1 MLRYKMNILDALRE
15 RGYTSYRIRQDR
27 IIGERQLQ
35 QIREGELVSLAC
47 LDKLCALLD
56 CQPGDLME
64 YVPDHNNDT

>member
-1 MLRYKMNILDALRE
+1 MLRYKMNVLDALRE
-15 RGYTSYRIRQDR
+15 RGYTSYRIRQDK

-64 YVPDHNNDT
+64 YVPDHNNDA

>member
-64 YVPDHNNDT
+64 YVPDHNNDA

>member
-1 MLRYKMNILDALRE
+1 MLRYKMNVLDALRE

-64 YVPDHNNDT
+64 CAGSQ

>member
-1 MLRYKMNILDALRE
+1 MLRYKTDVLAALKS
-15 RGYTSYRIRQDR
+15 RGYTSYRIRQDNL
-27 IIGERQLQ
+27 IGQSYLQ

-64 YVPDHNNDT
+64 YVPDNNDA

>member
-1 MLRYKMNILDALRE
+1 MLRYKMNVLDALRE
-15 RGYTSYRIRQDR
+15 RGYTSYRIRQDK

-47 LDKLCALLD
+47 LDKFCALLG

-64 YVPDHNNDT
+64 CAGSQ